1 MQSGTFI
8 SFIFRERNPMSM
20 SVKTLR
26 QIYLH
31 SISKYADLPCFS
43 LYENPD
49 EVLTYRQFGQ
59 KVEQVVEML
68 RAADLS
74 SGDHVALLS
83 TNMPNWPVCYFAVVS
98 CGMVVVPILPDFSG
112 TELDRIIK
120 HSDSKALFVSDKLYA
135 KISKPLIDQLN
146 IVIRTKNL
154 GIIAQKVSSPGCCIE
169 PRPDDVAAIIYT
181 SGTTSIPKGVMLTH
195 YNLVRQL
202 EMEFELFPIK
212 TEDVFLSIL
221 PLAHTYE
228 CSVGMLLPFM
238 SGASVV
244 YLDKAPTASTLISAM
259 RKVRPTI
266 MLSVPL
272 IIEKLYRNQ
281 IASRFKKKKWLK
293 RLYSYDWF
301 RRIVHHLVGGQ
312 LKRIFGGRIRFFG
325 IGGAKLDSDTERFLR
340 EAGFP
345 YAIGYG
351 LTETAPLLAGAV
363 PGKVPFRSTGPILKG
378 IEARLENVN
387 PETGEG
393 ELVVLSPSAMKGYYK
408 NEKATREVFTQD
420 GWLRT
425 KDLGKFDEYG
435 NLYIKG
441 RVGSMIVG
449 PSGENIYP
457 EEIESV
463 LNSHSLVAGSI
474 VREEQGKLVALVQ
487 FNREE
492 LEAKYQ
498 RFKQEFSTSV
508 EEAKEDL
515 MRYVNSQVS
524 KFSHI
529 SKVEEQTEGFERT
542 PTQKIKRFLY
552 NKVDK
557 NGKQSDSSQK
567 MDANSSERTLV
578 NNKSSKMK

>member
-1 MQSGTFI
+1 MKV
-8 SFIFRERNPMSM
+8 E
-20 SVKTLR
+20 TLR
-26 QIYLH
+26 QIFLD
-31 SISKYADLPCFS
+31 SVSKYADLACFS
-43 LYENPD
+43 LYEYPD
-49 EVLTYRQFGQ
+49 EALTYREFGER
-59 KVEQVVEML
+59 VEQVSEML
-68 RAADLS
+68 REAGLG

-83 TNMPNWPVCYFAVVS
+83 TNMPNWPVCYFAAVT
-98 CGMVVVPILPDFSG
+98 CGMVIVPILPDFSG
-112 TELDRIIK
+112 PELDRIIK
-120 HSDSKALFVSDKLYA
+120 HSDCKGLFVSDKLYS
-135 KISKPLIDQLN
+135 KISKPVIDRLN
-146 IVIRTKNL
+146 VVIRTKNL
-154 GIIAQKVSSPGCCIE
+154 GIIAQGTCAAGTCTE
-169 PRPDDVAAIIYT
+169 PDPDDVAAIIYT
-181 SGTTSIPKGVMLTH
+181 SGTTSKPKGVMLTH
-195 YNLVRQL
+195 HNLVRQL

-212 TEDVFLSIL
+212 TDDVFLSIL

-228 CSVGMLLPFM
+228 CSVGMMLPFM

-244 YLDKAPTASTLISAM
+244 YLDRAPTASTLVPAM
-259 RKVRPTI
+259 GKVRPTI

-272 IIEKLYRNQ
+272 IIEKLYRSQ
-281 IASRFKKKKWLK
+281 IAARFKNNKWLK

-301 RRIVHHLVGGQ
+301 RKLVHRFAGGRIKNL
-312 LKRIFGGRIRFFG
+312 FGGRIRFFG
-325 IGGAKLDSDTERFLR
+325 IGGARLDSDTERFLS

-351 LTETAPLLAGAV
+351 LTETAPLIAGAV

-378 IEARLENVN
+378 IRARLENIN

-408 NEKATREVFTQD
+408 NPEATREVFTKD

-425 KDLGKFDEYG
+425 KDLVRFDEEG

-441 RVGSMIVG
+441 RVGSMIVS

-463 LNSHSLVAGSI
+463 LNSHSLVADSI

-492 LEAKYQ
+492 LEDKYEQ
-498 RFKQEFSTSV
+498 FKHEVSTSL
-508 EEAKEDL
+508 EDAKEDL

-529 SKVEEQTEGFERT
+529 SKVEEQPEGFEKT
-542 PTQKIKRFLY
+542 PTLKIKRFLY
-552 NKVDK
+552 SKDEK
-557 NGKQSDSSQK
+557 EKKGGKRPAASK
-567 MDANSSERTLV
+567 KPDAKHSGKKTKPAGKK
-578 NNKSSKMK
+578 KSNQPRSGKPSGS